1 MWDIFVEMPHHI
13 EDGVGRFCEMGE
25 YKCVCVAVLGDA
37 PEESPFNVGTY
48 THLSGFKD

>member
-1 MWDIFVEMPHHI
+1 MLKMELVDSARWDSTNAF
-13 EDGVGRFCEMGE
+13 
-25 YKCVCVAVLGDA
+25 CVAVLGDT